1 VSDGAPD
8 FDRIAAHYCHM
19 SGEAWTDALE
29 AELTFAKIFARH
41 EYWRENPPTV
51 ALLTALAVGFGAWTP
66 KARADADS
74 VGALRALFPAGR
86 F

>member
-1 VSDGAPD
+1 
-8 FDRIAAHYCHM
+8 M

-41 EYWRENPPTV
+41 EFWRENPPAV

-66 KARADADS
+66 KAGASGDS

>member
-1 VSDGAPD
+1 MSDGAPD
-8 FDRIAAHYCHM
+8 FDRIVAHYCQM

-41 EYWRENPPTV
+41 EFWRENPPAV
-51 ALLTALAVGFGAWTP
+51 ALLTALAVAIRRMDS
-66 KARADADS
+66 KARAGGDL
-74 VGALRALFPAGR
+74 VRALRALFPAGR